1 MQSGPC
7 LIQLLQNDL
16 RPILRKEDGNRDAMY
31 LYSLGTW
38 WVAFEG
44 SAFQLSLRCPGA
56 NVLPFRLKDVPYPV
70 LAACVAADDLP
81 GCNPRKECLTLRAPS
96 LDTKK
101 YRQWRAGKL
110 KWFLEDLKH
119 TPPPPRSTDSPSR
132 DSGPGVP
139 RPVHGESDASVP
151 GPA

>member
-56 NVLPFRLKDVPYPV
+56 NVLPFRPKDVPYR
-70 LAACVAADDLP
+70 
-81 GCNPRKECLTLRAPS
+81 CNPRKECLTLRAPS

-110 KWFLEDLKH
+110 KWFLEDLERTEAVIKN
-119 TPPPPRSTDSPSR
+119 
-132 DSGPGVP
+132 
-139 RPVHGESDASVP
+139 
-151 GPA
+151 